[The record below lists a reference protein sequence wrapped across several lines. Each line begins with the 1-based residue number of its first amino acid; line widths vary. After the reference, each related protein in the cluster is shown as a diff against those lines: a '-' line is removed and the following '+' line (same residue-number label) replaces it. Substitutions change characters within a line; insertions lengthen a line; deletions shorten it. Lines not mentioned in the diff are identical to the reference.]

1 MRFPP
6 LKIEISSTSK
16 VRKSRTFKARLLG
29 YLTAD
34 ALWDLGTTAG
44 SVLRPVWLAYFNTV
58 GESKPFTANLRAGRN
73 ARIEDRQALHV
84 PRSSGHRWITH
95 AVPGGVITVAY
106 LPELFHLEPP
116 VPFTDDAR
124 FVMAPRRAWVDA
136 QAEVLE
142 EDFGA
147 DARDAA
153 RAALFGAYLDRR
165 TPLPLLRDLCFH
177 LQLYRAALEEP
188 WVVNLENQ
196 AADLGLLTCG
206 LDTPVVCSVD
216 FETLGDFL
224 TRETSRFH
232 EQQRRSRP
240 RASGVALDLRGA
252 VSPVQLALDLGF
264 AQ

>member
-1 MRFPP
+1 MRFPQ
-6 LKIEISSTSK
+6 LKIEISSTTK
-16 VRKSRTFKARLLG
+16 LKKSRAFKARLLG

-34 ALWDLGTTAG
+34 ALWEFGTTASG
-44 SVLRPVWLAYFNTV
+44 VLRPVWLAYFNTV

-73 ARIEDRQALHV
+73 ARIEDRQALQV
-84 PRSSGHRWITH
+84 PRSSGHRWATH
-95 AVPGGVITVAY
+95 IVPGGLITVAY

-136 QAEVLE
+136 QAELLE
-142 EDFGA
+142 DDFGA

-165 TPLPLLRDLCFH
+165 TPLPLLRDLAFH

-188 WVVNLENQ
+188 WVVDLEDQ

-206 LDTPVVCSVD
+206 LDAPVVCSVD
-216 FETLGDFL
+216 LETLGDFL

-232 EQQRRSRP
+232 EQQVRSRP
-240 RASGVALDLRGA
+240 RASGADLDLRA
-252 VSPVQLALDLGF
+252 AFPPVQLALDLGF
-264 AQ
+264 A